1 MVNPPDLHA
10 LQRGDEAAWDAT
22 FGWLWPTV
30 FAVAQLKLQPFLP
43 DEVEDVAI
51 EALEQLVDKVHSVKS
66 VGELKPLAASIA
78 HHRAVSLLR
87 ERFAQKRGAG
97 KTESLDVPVDDGETK
112 YEPAWGDSP
121 LDSLAEKELAARLQ
135 TSLAEL
141 KPPQGEI
148 LSDFFLYGL
157 RYEEIAKRR
166 GVAVGSVG
174 VYLKRGLEA
183 IRKIWSRDENN

>member
-1 MVNPPDLHA
+1 
-10 LQRGDEAAWDAT
+10 
-22 FGWLWPTV
+22 
-30 FAVAQLKLQPFLP
+30 
-43 DEVEDVAI
+43 
-51 EALEQLVDKVHSVKS
+51 LEQLVEKVHSVKS
-66 VGELKPLAASIA
+66 VEELKPLAASIA

-97 KTESLDVPVDDGETK
+97 KTESLDVPVDDGEAK
-112 YEPAWGDSP
+112 HEPALEDSP

-135 TSLAEL
+135 KSLAEL

-148 LSDFFLYGL
+148 LSDFFLHGL
-157 RYEEIAKRR
+157 RYEEIARKR

>member
-1 MVNPPDLHA
+1 VNPPDLHA
-10 LQRGDEAAWDAT
+10 LQRGDEAAWDAA

-43 DEVEDVAI
+43 DEVEDMAI
-51 EALEQLVDKVHSVKS
+51 EALEQLVDKVRSVKS
-66 VGELKPLAASIA
+66 VEELKPLAASIA

-112 YEPAWGDSP
+112 YEPAWEDSP

-148 LSDFFLYGL
+148 LSDFFLHGL
-157 RYEEIAKRR
+157 RYEEIAQKR
-166 GVAVGSVG
+166 GVATGSVG
-174 VYLKRGLEA
+174 VYLKRGLETL
-183 IRKIWSRDENN
+183 RKIWGRNENN